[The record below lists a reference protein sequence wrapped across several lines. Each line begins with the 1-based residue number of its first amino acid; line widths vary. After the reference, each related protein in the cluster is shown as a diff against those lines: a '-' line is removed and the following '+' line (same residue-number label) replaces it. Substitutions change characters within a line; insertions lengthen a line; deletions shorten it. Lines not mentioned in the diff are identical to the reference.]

1 MNAKRKCKTHK
12 FQKLDKTLLNYR
24 KPMRSLTKKVRE
36 LSSRNEKH
44 SIQEM
49 VLC

>member
-1 MNAKRKCKTHK
+1 MQNSQVPEIRQNIAKLQEAKEESH
-12 FQKLDKTLLNYR
+12 
-24 KPMRSLTKKVRE
+24 KKVRE

-44 SIQEM
+44 SIQEL